1 MKQQL
6 RELARSVA
14 NVQKQAYHYDD
25 GISTCHDPSP
35 GISNEPEP
43 PKPPM
48 HMGWQPARTI
58 FNNELVPI
66 AQDICAQVQRAKNG
80 DAEYRLV
87 EHGMQLFLKVF
98 VEKRYLK
105 KIDEAD

>member
-6 RELARSVA
+6 RELARNVA
-14 NVQKQAYHYDD
+14 VVKQQTYNYNDD
-25 GISTCHDPSP
+25 ISTCHDPTPICSDL
-35 GISNEPEP
+35 PEP
-43 PKPPM
+43 PKPELR
-48 HMGWQPARTI
+48 MGWQPARTI

-80 DAEYRLV
+80 DAEYWLV
-87 EHGMQLFLKVF
+87 EHGMQLCLKVF

-105 KIDEAD
+105 KIDED